1 MKIPRWLR
9 QFAGADL
16 QVDVCAGR
24 DYPENLAEY
33 KVIIHCGGCMLN
45 RREML
50 SRIESAREE
59 GVPVTNYGVAISVL
73 QGVIE
78 RTLSP
83 FPAAL
88 DAYRREKARLG
99 APPRIPVAAAGER
112 RA

>member
-1 MKIPRWLR
+1 
-9 QFAGADL
+9 
-16 QVDVCAGR
+16 
-24 DYPENLAEY
+24 
-33 KVIIHCGGCMLN
+33 MLN

-78 RTLSP
+78 RTLAP

-88 DAYRREKARLG
+88 DAYRREKAR
-99 APPRIPVAAAGER
+99 RAAAASLAAASALRER
-112 RA
+112 TA